1 MYMAHWKI
9 LVVDDDEED
18 RDMILDA
25 MGTLGQASVL
35 RFAPDGDQ
43 ALSLLARE
51 CSEDFLPALIVLDL
65 NMPRMNGSQVLQAI
79 KMNPLLCSIP
89 VIIFST
95 SINPF
100 EKEKCMEYGAHSYL
114 IKPVSF
120 TSSVDIMKKF
130 LAFCPPDECP
140 A

>member
-1 MYMAHWKI
+1 MADWKI

-25 MGTLGQASVL
+25 MGTLGRASVL
-35 RFAPDGDQ
+35 RFATDGEQ
-43 ALSLLARE
+43 ALSLLTSE
-51 CSEDFLPALIVLDL
+51 CSERFLPALIVLDL

-79 KMNPLLCSIP
+79 KLNPLLRAIP

-100 EKEKCMEYGAHSYL
+100 EKEKCMDYGAHSYL

-120 TSSVDIMKKF
+120 TSSIDIMKKF
-130 LAFCPPDECP
+130 LGFCPDEP
-140 A
+140 VA